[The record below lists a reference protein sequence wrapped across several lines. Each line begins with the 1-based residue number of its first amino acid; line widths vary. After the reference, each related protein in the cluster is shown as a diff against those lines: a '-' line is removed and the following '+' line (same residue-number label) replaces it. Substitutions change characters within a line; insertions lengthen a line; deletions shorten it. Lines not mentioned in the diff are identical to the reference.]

1 MPETTPAADRP
12 SDTEAAHAP
21 EEGGAVRDP
30 RLEAEGP
37 RPDPL
42 TAGMQGGHGR
52 DRKLDYGN
60 APGTEDVGDAVRP
73 PDDIEARV
81 AAASPRGRESSGE
94 GS

>member
-1 MPETTPAADRP
+1 MTDATDAP

-21 EEGGAVRDP
+21 DGGAARDP
-30 RLEAEGP
+30 RLVAEGP

-42 TAGMQGGHGR
+42 TSGMTGGHGR

-60 APGTEDVGDAVRP
+60 APGEEDVGDAVRA

-81 AAASPRGRESSGE
+81 ERASPLGE
-94 GS
+94 QTGDDA

>member
-1 MPETTPAADRP
+1 MTDATDAP
-12 SDTEAAHAP
+12 SDTEAAHATD
-21 EEGGAVRDP
+21 GGAARDP

-42 TAGMQGGHGR
+42 TAGMRGGHGR

-60 APGTEDVGDAVRP
+60 APGEENVGDAVRA

-81 AAASPRGRESSGE
+81 AAASPLGE
-94 GS
+94 RTDGDDA